1 MPQKW
6 AKNHN
11 KRREPTPHS
20 QKNLMM
26 MASSTNDNKK
36 KSGDDSESAAP
47 ARPYVMQSKE
57 DIERH
62 IANMLWIAYTE
73 VRAQMQKE
81 VAAESG
87 IDESYAVHA
96 YHYLFFNPSSNG
108 MPPPEGPEL
117 SIEAFRAAAKAAL
130 MARVKAEAGA
140 PDTDE
145 EDEEGEGQ
153 KKKNRSRKQK
163 KRRATGAS
171 SSAAGE
177 EEMKKRQRVRD
188 GA

>member
-1 MPQKW
+1 
-6 AKNHN
+6 
-11 KRREPTPHS
+11 
-20 QKNLMM
+20 MM
-26 MASSTNDNKK
+26 MASSATNVDNKK
-36 KSGDDSESAAP
+36 KSDDGAAP
-47 ARPYVMQSKE
+47 APLYVKRSKE
-57 DIERH
+57 DRERE
-62 IANMLWIAYTE
+62 IANSMWIANTE

-108 MPPPEGPEL
+108 MPSPEM

-145 EDEEGEGQ
+145 EDEKEG
-153 KKKNRSRKQK
+153 SRKQKVVKATK
-163 KRRATGAS
+163 KRRATAS

-177 EEMKKRQRVRD
+177 EKTKKLQRVRD

>member
-1 MPQKW
+1 
-6 AKNHN
+6 
-11 KRREPTPHS
+11 
-20 QKNLMM
+20 MM
-26 MASSTNDNKK
+26 LTAALYPIVPA
-36 KSGDDSESAAP
+36 GESAAP

-62 IANMLWIAYTE
+62 IANMLWLADIE

-108 MPPPEGPEL
+108 VPSPEL

-145 EDEEGEGQ
+145 EGEGQ
-153 KKKNRSRKQK
+153 KQKKRSRKQKATATK

-171 SSAAGE
+171 STAE
-177 EEMKKRQRVRD
+177 EEKTKKRHRIPD

>member
-1 MPQKW
+1 
-6 AKNHN
+6 
-11 KRREPTPHS
+11 
-20 QKNLMM
+20 MM

-36 KSGDDSESAAP
+36 KSGDGSESAAP
-47 ARPYVMQSKE
+47 ARPYVRQSKE
-57 DIERH
+57 DMERH
-62 IANMLWIAYTE
+62 VANMLWIGETE

-108 MPPPEGPEL
+108 MPPPEL

-145 EDEEGEGQ
+145 EGEGQ
-153 KKKNRSRKQK
+153 KQKKRSRKQKATATK

-171 SSAAGE
+171 STAE
-177 EEMKKRQRVRD
+177 EEKTKKRHRIPD

>member
-1 MPQKW
+1 
-6 AKNHN
+6 
-11 KRREPTPHS
+11 
-20 QKNLMM
+20 

-36 KSGDDSESAAP
+36 KSGDGSESAAP
-47 ARPYVMQSKE
+47 ARPCVRQSKE
-57 DIERH
+57 DIERQL
-62 IANMLWIAYTE
+62 ANMLWIAETE

-108 MPPPEGPEL
+108 MPPPEL

-145 EDEEGEGQ
+145 EDEEGQ
-153 KKKNRSRKQK
+153 KRSRKQKVTATK

-171 SSAAGE
+171 SSSSAAGE
-177 EEMKKRQRVRD
+177 EKTKKRQRVRD

>member
-1 MPQKW
+1 
-6 AKNHN
+6 
-11 KRREPTPHS
+11 
-20 QKNLMM
+20 MM
-26 MASSTNDNKK
+26 MASSATNDNKK
-36 KSGDDSESAAP
+36 KSGDGAAP
-47 ARPYVMQSKE
+47 AQPYVKQSKE
-57 DIERH
+57 DMERH
-62 IANMLWIAYTE
+62 IANMLWIGETE

-108 MPPPEGPEL
+108 MPSPEL

-145 EDEEGEGQ
+145 EEDEKEG
-153 KKKNRSRKQK
+153 SRKQK
-163 KRRATGAS
+163 KVVKATKKRRA
-171 SSAAGE
+171 AAGE
-177 EEMKKRQRVRD
+177 EKTKKRQRVSD

>member
-1 MPQKW
+1 
-6 AKNHN
+6 
-11 KRREPTPHS
+11 
-20 QKNLMM
+20 
-26 MASSTNDNKK
+26 
-36 KSGDDSESAAP
+36 
-47 ARPYVMQSKE
+47 
-57 DIERH
+57 
-62 IANMLWIAYTE
+62 
-73 VRAQMQKE
+73 MQKE

-108 MPPPEGPEL
+108 MPSPEM

-140 PDTDE
+140 ADTDE
-145 EDEEGEGQ
+145 EG
-153 KKKNRSRKQK
+153 SRKQKVVTATK
-163 KRRATGAS
+163 KRRATA

-177 EEMKKRQRVRD
+177 EKTKKRQRVRD

>member
-1 MPQKW
+1 
-6 AKNHN
+6 
-11 KRREPTPHS
+11 
-20 QKNLMM
+20 MM
-26 MASSTNDNKK
+26 MASSATNDDNKK
-36 KSGDDSESAAP
+36 KSDDGAAP
-47 ARPYVMQSKE
+47 APLYVKRSKE
-57 DIERH
+57 DIERE
-62 IANMLWIAYTE
+62 IANSMWIANTE

-108 MPPPEGPEL
+108 RPSPEL
-117 SIEAFRAAAKAAL
+117 STEAFRAAAKAAL

-153 KKKNRSRKQK
+153 KRSRKQK
-163 KRRATGAS
+163 VTATKKRRATA

-177 EEMKKRQRVRD
+177 EKTKKRQRVRD

>member
-1 MPQKW
+1 
-6 AKNHN
+6 
-11 KRREPTPHS
+11 
-20 QKNLMM
+20 MM
-26 MASSTNDNKK
+26 MASSATNDDNKK
-36 KSGDDSESAAP
+36 KSDDGAAP
-47 ARPYVMQSKE
+47 APLYVKRSKE
-57 DIERH
+57 DIERE
-62 IANMLWIAYTE
+62 IANSMWIANTE

-108 MPPPEGPEL
+108 RPSPEL

-130 MARVKAEAGA
+130 MARVKADAGA

-145 EDEEGEGQ
+145 EEEDG
-153 KKKNRSRKQK
+153 SRKQK
-163 KRRATGAS
+163 KVVKKATKKRRA
-171 SSAAGE
+171 AAGE
-177 EEMKKRQRVRD
+177 EKTTKRQRVRE

>member
-1 MPQKW
+1 
-6 AKNHN
+6 
-11 KRREPTPHS
+11 
-20 QKNLMM
+20 MM

-47 ARPYVMQSKE
+47 ARPYVRQSKE
-57 DIERH
+57 DIERQL
-62 IANMLWIAYTE
+62 ANMLWIAETE

-108 MPPPEGPEL
+108 MPPPEL

-145 EDEEGEGQ
+145 EDEEGQ
-153 KKKNRSRKQK
+153 KRSRKQK
-163 KRRATGAS
+163 VVKATKKRRATAS

-177 EEMKKRQRVRD
+177 EKTKKLQRVRD

>member
-1 MPQKW
+1 MIKF
-6 AKNHN
+6 ATKMGKNHN

-20 QKNLMM
+20 LKILMMM
-26 MASSTNDNKK
+26 MASSATNDNKK
-36 KSGDDSESAAP
+36 KSGDGAAP
-47 ARPYVMQSKE
+47 ARPYVKQSKE
-57 DIERH
+57 DMERQV
-62 IANMLWIAYTE
+62 ANMLWIAETE

-108 MPPPEGPEL
+108 MPSPEL

-145 EDEEGEGQ
+145 EEDEG
-153 KKKNRSRKQK
+153 SRKQK
-163 KRRATGAS
+163 KVVKKATKKRRA
-171 SSAAGE
+171 AAGE
-177 EEMKKRQRVRD
+177 EKTKKRQRVRD